1 MEAAF
6 ASLET
11 KVSQLASLCERLRGE
26 SVELRQQLAAAQQ
39 ENRQLAERIEAART
53 RLEQLIAR
61 LPD

>member
-1 MEAAF
+1 VEAEF

-26 SVELRQQLAAAQQ
+26 AVQVRQQLAAAQQ
-39 ENRQLAERIEAART
+39 ENQRLSERIETARA

>member
-1 MEAAF
+1 MEAEF

-26 SVELRQQLAAAQQ
+26 TLEARRQLATAQQ
-39 ENRQLAERIEAART
+39 ENRRLSERIEAARA

>member
-1 MEAAF
+1 MEAEF

-11 KVSQLASLCERLRGE
+11 KVAQLVGLCERLRNDNAA
-26 SVELRQQLAAAQQ
+26 LRQEVAAAQQ
-39 ENRQLAERIEAART
+39 ENRRLGERVESARA

>member
-1 MEAAF
+1 MEAEF

-26 SVELRQQLAAAQQ
+26 TVEARRQLAAAQQ
-39 ENRQLAERIEAART
+39 ENRRLSERIEAARV

>member
-1 MEAAF
+1 MEAEF

-11 KVSQLASLCERLRGE
+11 KVSQLASLCGRLRGE
-26 SVELRQQLAAAQQ
+26 AVELRQQLAAAQQ
-39 ENRQLAERIEAART
+39 ENRRLSERIEAARA